1 MVLMVIYKYLTC
13 AANKTIGAGH
23 TASTDCNY

>member
-13 AANKTIGAGH
+13 AANKTIDAGH

>member
-1 MVLMVIYKYLTC
+1 MIFVFLYKYSNC
-13 AANKTIGAGH
+13 ATDEIYDVGH